1 MRRLASWIA
10 IVALVAG
17 CGGSN
22 TGEGSSTSAGRT
34 STTPAKTKGKG
45 QLGDATES
53 TSASKG
59 PLVLATAAPFK
70 NVIAEG
76 LAHCANE
83 DLPANAETRARV
95 EAAAFCLTNKFRV
108 ANGRRP
114 LKSNRRLV
122 TAARGH
128 AKNMVANRFFSHTDP
143 GGRDALARIKAT
155 KYMGRSPRW
164 MVGENIAWGQ
174 GELGTPRSI
183 VSAWINSPGHRRN
196 LLNRRYR
203 ETGLALAPG
212 TPSGSSGDG
221 GTWAQEFGQRSRVAS
236 NRRR

>member
-1 MRRLASWIA
+1 MRRLALWIA
-10 IVALVAG
+10 MVALVAG
-17 CGGSN
+17 CGGS
-22 TGEGSSTSAGRT
+22 GAGGG
-34 STTPAKTKGKG
+34 STTTPSKPNGKG

-53 TSASKG
+53 TSTGKG

-83 DLPANAETRARV
+83 DLRANAGTRARV
-95 EAAAFCLTNKFRV
+95 EAATFCLTNKFRV
-108 ANGRRP
+108 ANDRRP
-114 LKSNRRLV
+114 LKSNRRLLN
-122 TAARGH
+122 AARGH
-128 AKNMVANRFFSHTDP
+128 ARNMVVNRFFSHTDRD
-143 GGRDALARIKAT
+143 GRDALARIKAA
-155 KYMGRSPRW
+155 KYMGRSPHW

-174 GELGTPRSI
+174 GELGTARSI

-203 ETGLALAPG
+203 ETGLALVPG
-212 TPSGSSGDG
+212 TPSASSGDG

-236 NRRR
+236 ARGRRAA